1 MLNVGFR
8 RDVAKADIDASG
20 KKMRYAISG
29 GLRHRPEPPSENK
42 KLLLSGRIKMTK
54 QNDAAATMHPAAM
67 MYADEVRAGKLSRRE
82 FLSRTTALG
91 VGAAAA
97 YGLIGLPAPA
107 AAQEAKVGGILRV
120 GMETKAQKDPRLADW
135 PQIAN
140 VYRGWLEYL
149 IQYNPDGTFEGRLL
163 ESWEANADATE
174 YTMKVRPGVTWNNG
188 DAFTADDVVRM
199 FGRWADGSVEGN
211 AMASRFPGL
220 TESVPVLG
228 ADGAATVN
236 EAGEP
241 VMVTQLREGSVVK
254 VDDMNVKLVMNASD
268 ISIVA
273 SVSDYP
279 AAVVHS
285 SYVDG
290 TDPSTN
296 PIGTGP
302 YVPGEISV
310 GQRMTLVRAPA
321 SHVWWGGTAP
331 LDEIHYVDF
340 GTDPSAMVA
349 LAGSDEIDT
358 NYESTGDFI
367 DILDGM
373 GWKKLEAVTASTI
386 VVRMNGATSDLY
398 KDKAVRQAIQRA
410 VDPKVVLELGYNGL
424 GTTAENHHV
433 CPVHPEYAAIP
444 AQTVD
449 AAGLMPALEAAGL
462 GTTELEI
469 ISLDDGWEAATT
481 DAVAAQ
487 LRDAGATVKRTV
499 MPGSTFWND
508 WQKYPFSSTTWNH
521 RPLAVQNMSY
531 AYTSTGSWNE
541 TGMAN
546 ADFDAAMV
554 KAMSLA
560 DADARREVM
569 VTLETILQDEGVI
582 IQPFWRSLYRHA
594 KEGVNVDMHPSFEHH
609 HYKWSIS

>member
-1 MLNVGFR
+1 MTN
-8 RDVAKADIDASG
+8 KTNADG
-20 KKMRYAISG
+20 V
-29 GLRHRPEPPSENK
+29 
-42 KLLLSGRIKMTK
+42 T
-54 QNDAAATMHPAAM
+54 HPAVQ

-82 FLSRTTALG
+82 FLTRTTALG

-107 AAQEAKVGGILRV
+107 AAQEASVGGILRV
-120 GMETKAQKDPRLADW
+120 AMETKAQKDPRLADW

-174 YTMKVRPGVTWNNG
+174 YTLKVRPGVTWNNG

-199 FGRWADGSVEGN
+199 FGRWTDGTVEGN
-211 AMASRFPGL
+211 AMASRFLGL
-220 TESVPVLG
+220 VDET
-228 ADGAATVN
+228 TK
-236 EAGEP
+236 
-241 VMVTQLREGSVVK
+241 QLREGAVVK
-254 VDDMNVKLVMNASD
+254 VDDMTVKLMMSISD
-268 ISIVA
+268 VA
-273 SVSDYP
+273 VVPNLADYP
-279 AAVVHS
+279 AAVVHAS
-285 SYVDG
+285 LADG
-290 TDPSTN
+290 QDPSTN

-310 GQRMTLVRAPA
+310 GQRMTLVRAPN
-321 SHVWWGGTAP
+321 HTWWGGTAP

-349 LAGSDEIDT
+349 LAGSDEVDV

-373 GWKKLEAVTASTI
+373 GWKKYEAITASTI
-386 VVRMNGATSDLY
+386 VARFNSATSDLY
-398 KDKAVRQAIQRA
+398 KEKSVRQALQRA
-410 VDPKVVLELGYNGL
+410 VDLNVVLELGYNGL
-424 GTTAENHHV
+424 GTTAENHHA
-433 CPVHPEYAAIP
+433 CPVHPEYAELPKLEADP
-444 AQTVD
+444 
-449 AAGLMPALEAAGL
+449 AGLMPALEAAGMAD
-462 GTTELEI
+462 TEFEL
-469 ISLDDGWEAATT
+469 ISLDDGWEAATS
-481 DAVAAQ
+481 DAIAAQ
-487 LRDAGATVKRTV
+487 MRDAGANVKRTV

-521 RPLAVQNMSY
+521 RPLAVQNMSL

-546 ADFDAAMV
+546 AEFDAAMA
-554 KAMSLA
+554 KALSLA

-569 VTLETILQDEGVI
+569 VTLQTILQDEGYIVN
-582 IQPFWRSLYRHA
+582 PFWRSLYRHA
-594 KEGVNVDMHPSFEHH
+594 REGVNVDMHPSFEHH
-609 HYKWSIS
+609 HYKWSITA

>member
-1 MLNVGFR
+1 
-8 RDVAKADIDASG
+8 
-20 KKMRYAISG
+20 
-29 GLRHRPEPPSENK
+29 
-42 KLLLSGRIKMTK
+42 MTK
-54 QNDAAATMHPAAM
+54 SAPIANLHPAAA
-67 MYADEVRAGKLSRRE
+67 MYANEFRTGQLSRRE
-82 FLSRTTALG
+82 FMTRTTALG
-91 VGAAAA
+91 VSAVAA
-97 YGLIGLPAPA
+97 YGLIGLATPA

-120 GMETKAQKDPRLADW
+120 AMETKAQKDPRLADW

-163 ESWEANADATE
+163 DSWEANADATE
-174 YTMKVRPGVTWNNG
+174 YTLHVRQGVKWNNG
-188 DAFTADDVVRM
+188 DDFTADDVARM
-199 FGRWADGSVEGN
+199 FARWTDGNVEGN

-220 TESVPVLG
+220 TESVPAMN
-228 ADGAATVN
+228 ADGTAKVDDKGVA
-236 EAGEP
+236 
-241 VMVTQLREGSVVK
+241 VMVTQLRAGSVVK
-254 VDDMNVKLVMNASD
+254 VDDATVKLMMNVPD
-268 ISIVA
+268 IAIVA
-273 SVSDYP
+273 SISDYP

-290 TDPSTN
+290 SDPATN
-296 PIGTGP
+296 AIGTGP
-302 YVPGEISV
+302 YAPGEIMV
-310 GQRMTLVRAPA
+310 GQKMTLVRAPN
-321 SHVWWGGTAP
+321 HTWWGGTAP
-331 LDEIHYVDF
+331 LDEIHYIDF

-349 LAGSDEIDT
+349 LAGSDEIDV
-358 NYESTGDFI
+358 NYESTGDYI
-367 DILDGM
+367 GILDGM
-373 GWKKLEAVTASTI
+373 GWKKLEAVTAATLVI
-386 VVRMNGATSDLY
+386 RMNGATSDLY
-398 KDKAVRQAIQRA
+398 KNKAVRQAIQKA

-424 GTTAENHHV
+424 GTVAENHHV
-433 CPVHPEYAAIP
+433 CPVHPEYAQIP
-444 AQTVD
+444 VQVID
-449 AAGLMPALEAAGL
+449 AAGLKPALAAAGMAD
-462 GTTELEI
+462 TELEI

-487 LRDAGATVKRTV
+487 LRDAGALVKRTV

-521 RPLAVQNMSY
+521 RPLAVQNMDY

-546 ADFDAAMV
+546 ADFDAAMA
-554 KAMSLA
+554 KAKSLA

-609 HYKWSIS
+609 HYKWSLA